1 MVKDLSVVGKRLPLI
16 DSRARATGTAEY
28 TTDIQLEGMLYGKII
43 KSPYAHARIVSID
56 TSKAEAL
63 PGVEL
68 ILTYTDVPKI
78 QYVSNPQTIGI
89 EDMYVLEDEVRC
101 VGDEVALVVAE
112 SEDVAREAI
121 KLVDIDFELLP
132 AVFDPEDA
140 VKPDSPRVHL
150 GCESN
155 IVSAT
160 DEEWGDIAQGFAEAD
175 IIQEDTIK
183 LQRVSPVPLEPH
195 ACVATWDKSDNLTVW
210 ETTQIP
216 FGAQQLLSKVLD
228 IPQNK
233 IRIIAKYVGGAFGS
247 KNDVSRY
254 LFLAALASRKA
265 HRPVKIVYSKE
276 DEFLLSPTRH
286 PMVFN
291 IKIGARNDGAITA
304 MHIKVLLDTGNIA
317 SVGPAQAAALPFL
330 GIAPLYA
337 RPNFKYEGYCVYTNY
352 INSGSCR
359 GWGAPEI
366 SFAIESV
373 LSSIAEKLNIDPIE
387 FRRRNINPDPG
398 GIASISFQECV
409 VKGAEKI
416 GWYHKWKGYMTPV
429 AVNGPKIRGIGM
441 GLTMHY
447 NGLGLSSAIVKIN
460 EDGSVHFLTG
470 TMDSGTGSN
479 TSQAQIVA
487 EELKVPL
494 EHIRITNTDT
504 ESTPYD
510 LGSYGSRTICV
521 GGTAARAAAVDAKHK
536 LFKLAA
542 QILGVTSDVLDIGD
556 GRVFISLEPGKGV
569 PIAEL
574 ASRLVIIGE
583 AQNIASHEKSALQA
597 LGAQFAEV
605 EVDTETG
612 QIEVLKIV
620 SVHDVGKAIN
630 PECVEGQIVGCIK
643 QGIGY
648 ALSEE
653 YMRDP
658 RTGATL
664 NPSYIDYEVYSWLD
678 MPEIDCVI
686 VETADPN
693 RTTPYGC
700 RGVGEP
706 PLTAPHTAII
716 NAIHNAI
723 GIRFKELPVT
733 PDKVLQALAEAQETE
748 LR

>member
-1 MVKDLSVVGKRLPLI
+1 MAKDLSVVGKRVPLI
-16 DSRARATGTAEY
+16 DARARAAGAAKY
-28 TTDIQLEGMLYGKII
+28 TTDIQLEGMLYGKIV

-63 PGVEL
+63 PGVRL
-68 ILTYTDVPKI
+68 TLTYMDVPKI
-78 QYVSNPQTIGI
+78 RYVSNPQTIGI

-112 SEDVAREAI
+112 SEDLAREAI
-121 KLVDIDFELLP
+121 KLVDINYEVLP

-140 VKPDSPRVHL
+140 IKPESPKVHT

-160 DEEWGDIAQGFAEAD
+160 DEEWGDIEKGFAEAD

-183 LQRVSPVPLEPH
+183 VQRVSPVPLEPH
-195 ACVATWDKSDNLTVW
+195 ACVAAWDKSGNLTVW

-216 FGAQQLLSKVLD
+216 FGSRQWLSKVLD
-228 IPQNK
+228 IPLNK

-265 HRPVKIVYSKE
+265 HKPVKIVYSKE

-286 PMVFN
+286 PMVFDM
-291 IKIGARNDGAITA
+291 KIGARNDGAITA
-304 MHIKVLLDTGNIA
+304 MQIKALVDTGNIA
-317 SVGPAQAAALPFL
+317 SVGPAQTAVLPFL
-330 GIAPLYA
+330 GIAPHYA

-373 LSSIAEKLNIDPIE
+373 LSTIAEKLNIDPIE
-387 FRRRNINPDPG
+387 FRRRNIIADPG
-398 GIASISFQECV
+398 GLASISLQECV
-409 VKGAEKI
+409 AKGAEKI
-416 GWYHKWKGYMTPV
+416 GWYDKWQGYTTPV
-429 AVNGPKIRGIGM
+429 EVNRLKKRGIGM
-441 GLTMHY
+441 GLTKHDY
-447 NGLGLSSAIVKIN
+447 GLGLSSAIVKIN
-460 EDGSVHFLTG
+460 KDGSVHFLTG
-470 TMDSGTGSN
+470 TLDPGTGSN

-487 EELKVPL
+487 EELKVAP
-494 EHIRITNTDT
+494 ENVFITNADT
-504 ESTPYD
+504 ETTPYD

-521 GGTAARAAAVDAKHK
+521 GGTVARAAAADAKHK
-536 LFKLAA
+536 LFELAA
-542 QILGVTSDVLDIGD
+542 QTLDVTSNVLDIGE
-556 GRVFISLEPGKGV
+556 GRVFISTEPEKGV
-569 PIAEL
+569 SIAEL
-574 ASRLVIIGE
+574 AGKSVIIGE
-583 AQNIASHEKSALQA
+583 AHDIVRPEKSALQS

-612 QIEVLKIV
+612 QTEVLKIV

-653 YMRDP
+653 FIRDP
-658 RTGATL
+658 NTGATL
-664 NPSYIDYEVYSWLD
+664 NPSYLDYEVYSWLD

-693 RTTPYGC
+693 RSTPYGC
-700 RGVGEP
+700 RGAGEP

-748 LR
+748 